1 VTPPAWILDALAGVM
16 LAVAGVSAV
25 RLAGARPWRRGT
37 AVTDTDV
44 GHLLMAIAM
53 AGTLAAG
60 LRTLPG
66 AAWVAIFAVLTSWFG
81 YRVAREARAG
91 GVRALA
97 GRHCTPHLV
106 HSGAMIYMFLAL
118 PRLAAAGAGIAR
130 AQVPLPR
137 VRLRADPGRVL
148 RLGPRPAVR
157 QALPA
162 GVRGGHGRLPDC
174 DERHDGLHAAHHDLT
189 ESGGSL
195 CDA

>member
-1 VTPPAWILDALAGVM
+1 VTTPAWILDALAGVM

-37 AVTDTDV
+37 GVTDTDV

-53 AGTLAAG
+53 AGTLAVG

-66 AAWVAIFAVLTSWFG
+66 AAWVAIFAILTCWFG
-81 YRVAREARAG
+81 YRVARGARAG

-118 PRLAAAGAGIAR
+118 PPLAAAGAGIAR
-130 AQVPLPR
+130 MGA
-137 VRLRADPGRVL
+137 AG
-148 RLGPRPAVR
+148 
-157 QALPA
+157 QALRYPSLA
-162 GVRGGHGRLPDC
+162 FAFALILAASCVWDLDQLSGRRYRL
-174 DERHDGLHAAHHDLT
+174 ESAAVTVGCRTAMSVTMAFML
-189 ESGGSL
+189 L
-195 CDA
+195 IMI